1 MNPQDLQIREKN
13 ALEGQGETTNAG
25 RYYASQTDI
34 HETNEALVL
43 MMDMPGVPKSNVDIH
58 LEKNVL
64 TVTGKIDS
72 SKNETFKPIYTE
84 YQIGNYTRSF
94 TLSNEINREEISAT
108 MTAGTLTLNLPK
120 MQAALSQKIQ
130 VQ

>member
-1 MNPQDLQIREKN
+1 M
-13 ALEGQGETTNAG
+13 EGQGETTNAG